1 MGAVVS
7 KRILVVDTTPLVPP
21 MPQGNNSMSSSS
33 SGNGDGGPPP
43 EAGPPEPPDTY
54 KTIREMFDSPPD
66 YVKKFLKEQGNTD
79 LKSKYDAIQGKYFG
93 KKGKKD
99 VVKEQVREILNGDT
113 DLAAKLIAPF
123 VNFTPE
129 AAEKGAAAPAGEGSS
144 GKDDAGSDEG
154 SASGSDEGK
163 PAAAATP
170 AKKGGGLFS
179 SSSFADKST
188 FKKSGKK
195 IKDQI
200 KEIILA
206 VDKLLNDPNNKIESN
221 SENKARRKDEKKTE
235 KADKKQAKAD
245 KKEAKKSKKGGGTF
259 YGGGLKQ
266 NINNNLLK
274 TRKKRRYNVTQKI
287 LKSN

>member
-66 YVKKFLKEQGNTD
+66 YVKKFLKEPGNTD
-79 LKSKYDAIQGKYFG
+79 LKKKYDAIQGKYFG

-113 DLAAKLIAPF
+113 DLAAKLVAPF

-129 AAEKGAAAPAGEGSS
+129 AAEKGAAAPAGEGASAS
-144 GKDDAGSDEG
+144 DEAGSDEG
-154 SASGSDEGK
+154 TASGSDEGK
-163 PAAAATP
+163 PAATTA

-179 SSSFADKST
+179 SSAFADKST

-266 NINNNLLK
+266 NMNNNLLK
-274 TRKKRRYNVTQKI
+274 TRKKRRYNVTQKN

>member
-1 MGAVVS
+1 MPIKKV
-7 KRILVVDTTPLVPP
+7 L
-21 MPQGNNSMSSSS
+21 PQGNNYSMGSS

-43 EAGPPEPPDTY
+43 EAAAPEPPDTY

-66 YVKKFLKEQGNTD
+66 YVKKFLKEPGNAD
-79 LKSKYDAIQGKYFG
+79 LKKKYDAIQGKYFG

-113 DLAAKLIAPF
+113 DLAAKLVAPF

-129 AAEKGAAAPAGEGSS
+129 AAEKGAAAPAGEGASAS
-144 GKDDAGSDEG
+144 ASASDEAGAGAGAGSDEG
-154 SASGSDEGK
+154 SDEGTPAKAATK
-163 PAAAATP
+163 PAD
-170 AKKGGGLFS
+170 KKGGGLFS

-195 IKDQI
+195 IKDQM

-206 VDKLLNDPNNKIESN
+206 VDKLLNDPTNKIESN

-266 NINNNLLK
+266 NMNNNLLK
-274 TRKKRRYNVTQKI
+274 TRKKRRYNVTQKN